1 MEASA
6 LPLEHY
12 SPASE
17 FANVLRSE
25 FTKLR
30 SVRSTY
36 WTLFAALALIIGI
49 GAIAASVVPGH
60 LQLHDRSTFDATR
73 LSLSGVNLAQ
83 IAVGVLGVL
92 VITSEYGTGMIR
104 ATVSAV
110 PQRRTLLAAKGVVF
124 AVTALIVGL
133 VASFIAYFVTQAIL
147 SGQHPA
153 VFAGRQLQSSISDPG
168 VFRAVAGAGLYL
180 AVLGLLGL
188 GLGTIIR
195 ASAGAISALFGL
207 LFVLPIL
214 SETILSTSEQNS
226 INPYLPFNA
235 GRQIFTVH
243 PDSGSLGPWAGFGVF
258 CIYAA
263 LALAIAAV
271 VISRRDA

>member
-1 MEASA
+1 
-6 LPLEHY
+6 
-12 SPASE
+12 
-17 FANVLRSE
+17 
-25 FTKLR
+25 
-30 SVRSTY
+30 
-36 WTLFAALALIIGI
+36 
-49 GAIAASVVPGH
+49 VPGH
-60 LQLHDRSTFDATR
+60 LEFHDRATFDATR

-104 ATVSAV
+104 ATLSAV

-133 VASFIAYFVTQAIL
+133 VASFVAYFVTQAIL

-153 VFAGRQLQSSISDPG
+153 AFAGRQLQTSISDPG

-214 SETILSTSEQNS
+214 SETILSSSEQNT

-235 GRQIFTVH
+235 GREIFTVH
-243 PDSGSLGPWAGFGVF
+243 PDSGSLGPWSGFGVF

-263 LALAIAAV
+263 VALLVAAV